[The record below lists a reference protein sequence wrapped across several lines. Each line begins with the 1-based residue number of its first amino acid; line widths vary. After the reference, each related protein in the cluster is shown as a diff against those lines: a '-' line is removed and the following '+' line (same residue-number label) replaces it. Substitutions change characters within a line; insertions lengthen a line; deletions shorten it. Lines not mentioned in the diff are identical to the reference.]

1 MATIAFVSQKGG
13 VGKSALARS
22 LAVEAV
28 RAGISVK
35 IADLDTQQ
43 KTSVDWNCRRL
54 AAGIEPV
61 VEVQAFATAAQA
73 IRAAQS
79 FDLLIIDGPARTSQ
93 ATAEIAKASDLVV
106 QPTGGTLDDM
116 LPGVREFHALVKAGV
131 PATRLAFALTK
142 VPSEVIERE
151 AREYLETS
159 GYSVLSGSL
168 IFKAT
173 YGKALDVGRAVT
185 ETSHVN
191 LNDQALTLI
200 NALVARIGESDAPAP
215 EANRGTR
222 RPKPQKAA
230 KKPVR
235 RAAVG

>member
-22 LAVEAV
+22 LAVEAS

-43 KTSVDWNCRRL
+43 KTAVDWNGRRL
-54 AAGIEPV
+54 EAGIEPV
-61 VEVQAFATAAQA
+61 VEVQMFGTAAQA
-73 IRAAQS
+73 IQAAS
-79 FDLLIIDGPARTSQ
+79 DFDLLIIDGPARFSK
-93 ATAEIAKASDLVV
+93 ATAEIAKAADLVV

-116 LPGVREFHALVKAGV
+116 LPGVREFHALLKAGV
-131 PATRLAFALTK
+131 PAKRLAFALTK
-142 VPSEVIERE
+142 VPSDVIERE
-151 AREYLETS
+151 AREYLEAA
-159 GYSVLSGSL
+159 GYAVLGGSL
-168 IFKAT
+168 LFKAA

-185 ETSHVN
+185 ETSYVT

-200 NALVARIGESDAPAP
+200 NALVARIGEETDAPAA
-215 EANRGTR
+215 EANRR
-222 RPKPQKAA
+222 RPKPQKTP
-230 KKPVR
+230 KKPPR